1 MPSLCSHISNL
12 LKKPDLFCQTAFV
25 RYNGEAD
32 YSTATGGFV
41 SLAVIIIFVTLFF
54 SMGLKTVKRE
64 IIKSTT
70 ETQSEIDPSPH
81 TFKIGPGH
89 DLMFGIWITEVP
101 LEATPRLFD
110 FALMQEHWGVGQT
123 LLNTTDIG
131 LEQCTPEHFH
141 FN

>member
-54 SMGLKTVKRE
+54 SMGLKTVKR
-64 IIKSTT
+64 
-70 ETQSEIDPSPH
+70 
-81 TFKIGPGH
+81 
-89 DLMFGIWITEVP
+89 
-101 LEATPRLFD
+101 
-110 FALMQEHWGVGQT
+110 
-123 LLNTTDIG
+123 
-131 LEQCTPEHFH
+131 
-141 FN
+141 